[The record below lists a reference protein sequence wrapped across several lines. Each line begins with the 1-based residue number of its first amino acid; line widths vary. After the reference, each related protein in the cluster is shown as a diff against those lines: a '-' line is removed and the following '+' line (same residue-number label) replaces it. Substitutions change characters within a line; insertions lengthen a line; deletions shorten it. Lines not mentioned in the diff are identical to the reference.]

1 MSLKS
6 TKEVETNR
14 HELEV
19 QVDGET
25 FQNAI
30 NKVFLKKR
38 KNINVPG
45 FRKGK
50 APKHLIE
57 KMYGKEVFYDDAMQD
72 LYPEALDSAA
82 KEAGLVII
90 NDKIDLDVVE
100 VGDDGFTFTAVVTVK
115 PTIDVNNY
123 KGIEV
128 TAKSTEVT
136 DEILENEIQSVRE
149 RNSRLITVEDR
160 PVQNDDLVVIDFE
173 GFVDGVA
180 FEGGKAENYNLKIG
194 SGNFIPGFEEQI
206 IGHSTNDEFTINVNF
221 PEDYQV
227 EELKAKAAE
236 FKIVLHEI
244 KERQL
249 PDFDDEFV
257 KDVSEKETIDEYK
270 EELKGEVA
278 KRLQSESETD
288 VENQLTDKLA
298 ELIEGEIP
306 EAMYT
311 NEVNEMLREFDMRLR
326 QQGLDVDT
334 YLQYTGMDIET
345 LAGGYREQAEKRV
358 KLRLILEKIAE
369 KENIEVSG
377 EDVESEYAKLAES
390 YNMEIDKVKKVIS
403 NEDLAKDIAVER
415 AMQFVKDS
423 AKIS

>member
-25 FQNAI
+25 FQKAI
-30 NKVFLKKR
+30 NNVFLKKR

-50 APKHLIE
+50 APKSIIE
-57 KMYGKEVFYDDAMQD
+57 KMYGKEVFYEDAMQD
-72 LYPEALDSAA
+72 LYPEALEDAA

-100 VGDDGFTFTAVVTVK
+100 VGDDGFTFKAVVTVK

-136 DEILENEIQSVRE
+136 DEILDKEIENVRE
-149 RNSRLITVEDR
+149 RNSRLVTVEDR

-206 IGHSTNDEFTINVNF
+206 IGHSTNDEFTITVKF

-227 EELKAKAAE
+227 EELKAKDAD

-249 PDFDDEFV
+249 PDFDEEFV
-257 KDVSEKETIDEYK
+257 KDVSDKETIDEYK

-278 KRLQSESETD
+278 QRLQKESDND
-288 VENQLTDKLA
+288 VENQITDKLV
-298 ELIEGEIP
+298 ELLEGEVP
-306 EAMYT
+306 QAMYT

-326 QQGLDVDT
+326 QQGMDLNT
-334 YLQYTGMDIET
+334 YMQYTGMNVET

-369 KENIEVSG
+369 KEAIEVTD
-377 EDVESEYAKLAES
+377 EDVEKEYARLAEAYS
-390 YNMEIDKVKKVIS
+390 MEVEKVKNAIS
-403 NEDLAKDIAVER
+403 NEDLAKDLAVEK
-415 AMQFVKDS
+415 AMQLVKDS

>member
-19 QVDGET
+19 QVDGDT
-25 FQNAI
+25 FQKAI
-30 NKVFLKKR
+30 NNVFRKKS
-38 KNINVPG
+38 KNINIPG

-50 APKHLIE
+50 APKSIIE

-72 LYPEALDSAA
+72 LYPEALADAA
-82 KEAGLVII
+82 KEAGLEII

-100 VGDDGFTFTAVVTVK
+100 VGDDGFTFKAVVTVK

-136 DEILENEIQSVRE
+136 DEILEQEIQNVRE
-149 RNSRLITVEDR
+149 RNSRLVTVEDR

-194 SGNFIPGFEEQI
+194 SGSFIPGFEDQI
-206 IGHSTNDEFTINVNF
+206 IGHSTNDEFTITVKF

-227 EELKAKAAE
+227 EELKAKDAD

-249 PDFDDEFV
+249 PDFDEEFV
-257 KDVSEKETIDEYK
+257 KDVSDKETIDEYK

-278 KRLQSESETD
+278 QRLQKESEND
-288 VENQLTDKLA
+288 VENQITDKLV
-298 ELIEGEIP
+298 ELLEGEVP
-306 EAMYT
+306 QAMFT

-326 QQGLDVDT
+326 QQGMDLNT
-334 YLQYTGMDIET
+334 YMQYTGMNIET
-345 LAGGYREQAEKRV
+345 LGGGYREQAEKRV

-369 KENIEVSG
+369 KEAIEVSD
-377 EDVESEYAKLAES
+377 EDVENEYARLAEA
-390 YNMEIDKVKKVIS
+390 YKMEVEQVKNAIS
-403 NEDLAKDIAVER
+403 HEDLAKDLSVEK
-415 AMQFVKDS
+415 AMQLVKDS
-423 AKIS
+423 AKIA

>member
-19 QVDGET
+19 QIDGET
-25 FQNAI
+25 FQKAVNS
-30 NKVFLKKR
+30 VFLKRR
-38 KNINVPG
+38 KNISVPG

-50 APKHLIE
+50 APKSVIE
-57 KMYGKEVFYDDAMQD
+57 KMYGKEVFYEDAMQD
-72 LYPEALDSAA
+72 LYPEALAEAA

-100 VGDDGFTFTAVVTVK
+100 VGDDGFTFKAVVTVK

-136 DEILENEIQSVRE
+136 DEILEKEIQNVRE
-149 RNSRLITVEDR
+149 RNSRLVTVEDR
-160 PVQNDDLVVIDFE
+160 AVQNDDLVVIDFE
-173 GFVDGVA
+173 GFVDGEA

-206 IGHSTNDEFTINVNF
+206 IGHSTNDEFTITVKF
-221 PEDYQV
+221 PEDYPV
-227 EELKAKAAE
+227 DELKSKDAD

-249 PDFDDEFV
+249 PEFDEEFV
-257 KDVSEKETIDEYK
+257 KDVSDKETIDEYK

-278 KRLQSESETD
+278 QRLQKESEND
-288 VENQLTDKLA
+288 VENQITDKLV

-306 EAMYT
+306 QAMYT

-326 QQGLDVDT
+326 QQGMDLET
-334 YLQYTGMDIET
+334 YMQYTGMNVET

-369 KENIEVSG
+369 KEAIEVTD
-377 EDVESEYAKLAES
+377 EDVEKEYARLAEA
-390 YNMEIDKVKKVIS
+390 YKMDVEKVKNAIPA
-403 NEDLAKDIAVER
+403 EDLAKDLGVEK
-415 AMQFVKDS
+415 AMQLVKDS
-423 AKIS
+423 AKIA

>member
-19 QVDGET
+19 QVDGDT
-25 FQNAI
+25 FQKAI
-30 NKVFLKKR
+30 NNVFRKKS
-38 KNINVPG
+38 KNINIPG

-50 APKHLIE
+50 APKSIIE

-72 LYPEALDSAA
+72 LYPEALADAA
-82 KEAGLVII
+82 KEAGLEII

-100 VGDDGFTFTAVVTVK
+100 VGDDGFTFKAVVTVK

-136 DEILENEIQSVRE
+136 DEILEQEIQNVRE
-149 RNSRLITVEDR
+149 RNSRLVTVEDR

-194 SGNFIPGFEEQI
+194 SGSFIPGFEDQI
-206 IGHSTNDEFTINVNF
+206 IGHSTNDEFTITVKF

-227 EELKAKAAE
+227 EKLKAKDAD

-249 PDFDDEFV
+249 PDFDEEFV
-257 KDVSEKETIDEYK
+257 KDVSDKETIDEYK

-278 KRLQSESETD
+278 QRLQKESEND
-288 VENQLTDKLA
+288 VENQITDKLV
-298 ELIEGEIP
+298 ELLEGEVP
-306 EAMYT
+306 QAMFI

-326 QQGLDVDT
+326 QQGMDLNT
-334 YLQYTGMDIET
+334 YMQYTGMNIET

-369 KENIEVSG
+369 KEAIEVSD
-377 EDVESEYAKLAES
+377 EDVENEYARLAEA
-390 YNMEIDKVKKVIS
+390 YKMEVEQVKNAIS
-403 NEDLAKDIAVER
+403 HEDLAKDLSVEK
-415 AMQFVKDS
+415 AMQLVKDS
-423 AKIS
+423 AKIA

>member
-25 FQNAI
+25 FQKAI
-30 NKVFLKKR
+30 NKVFLRKR

-57 KMYGKEVFYDDAMQD
+57 KMYGKEIFYDDAMQD

-149 RNSRLITVEDR
+149 RNSRLVTVEDR

-206 IGHSTNDEFTINVNF
+206 IGHSTNDEFTINVTF

-227 EELKAKAAE
+227 EELKAKEAE

-278 KRLQSESETD
+278 ERLKKESEND

-326 QQGLDVDT
+326 QQGLDIDT
-334 YLQYTGMDIET
+334 YMQYTGMNIET
-345 LAGGYREQAEKRV
+345 LAGGYKEQAEKRV

-369 KENIEVSG
+369 KENIEVSD
-377 EDVESEYAKLAES
+377 EDVENEYAKLAENYS
-390 YNMEIDKVKKVIS
+390 MELDKVKSAIS
-403 NEDLAKDIAVER
+403 AEDLAKDIAVER
-415 AMQFVKDS
+415 AMQLVKDN

>member
-19 QVDGET
+19 QIDGET
-25 FQNAI
+25 FQKAVNS
-30 NKVFLKKR
+30 VFLKRR

-50 APKHLIE
+50 APKSVIE
-57 KMYGKEVFYDDAMQD
+57 KMYGKEVFYEDAMQD
-72 LYPEALDSAA
+72 LYPEALAEAA

-100 VGDDGFTFTAVVTVK
+100 VGDDGFTFKAVVTVK

-136 DEILENEIQSVRE
+136 DEILEKEIQNVRE
-149 RNSRLITVEDR
+149 RNSRLVTVEDR
-160 PVQNDDLVVIDFE
+160 AVQNDDLVVIDFE
-173 GFVDGVA
+173 GFVDGEA

-206 IGHSTNDEFTINVNF
+206 IGHSTNDEFTITVKF
-221 PEDYQV
+221 PEDYPV
-227 EELKAKAAE
+227 DELKSKDAD

-249 PDFDDEFV
+249 PEFDEEFV
-257 KDVSEKETIDEYK
+257 KDVSDKETIDEYK

-278 KRLQSESETD
+278 QRLQKESEND
-288 VENQLTDKLA
+288 VENQITDKLV

-306 EAMYT
+306 QAMYT

-326 QQGLDVDT
+326 QQGMDLET
-334 YLQYTGMDIET
+334 YMQYTGMNVET

-369 KENIEVSG
+369 KEAIEVTD
-377 EDVESEYAKLAES
+377 EDVEKEYARLAEAYS
-390 YNMEIDKVKKVIS
+390 MDVEKVKNAIPA
-403 NEDLAKDIAVER
+403 EDLAKDLGVEK
-415 AMQFVKDS
+415 AMQLVKDS
-423 AKIS
+423 AKIA

>member
-19 QVDGET
+19 QIDGET
-25 FQNAI
+25 FQKAVNS
-30 NKVFLKKR
+30 VFLKRR
-38 KNINVPG
+38 KNISVPG

-50 APKHLIE
+50 APKSVIE
-57 KMYGKEVFYDDAMQD
+57 KMYGKEVFYEDAMQD
-72 LYPEALDSAA
+72 LYPEALAEAA

-100 VGDDGFTFTAVVTVK
+100 VGDDGFTFKAVVTVK

-136 DEILENEIQSVRE
+136 DEILEKEIQNVRE
-149 RNSRLITVEDR
+149 RNSRLVTVEGR
-160 PVQNDDLVVIDFE
+160 AVQNDDLVVIDFE
-173 GFVDGVA
+173 GFVDGAA

-206 IGHSTNDEFTINVNF
+206 IGHSTNDEFTITVKF
-221 PEDYQV
+221 PEDYPV
-227 EELKAKAAE
+227 EELKSKDAD

-249 PDFDDEFV
+249 PEFDEEFV
-257 KDVSEKETIDEYK
+257 KDVSDKETIDEYK

-278 KRLQSESETD
+278 QRLQKESDND
-288 VENQLTDKLA
+288 VENQITDKLV

-306 EAMYT
+306 QAMYT

-326 QQGLDVDT
+326 QQGMDLET
-334 YLQYTGMDIET
+334 YMQYTGMNVET

-358 KLRLILEKIAE
+358 KLRLILEKIAQ
-369 KENIEVSG
+369 KEAIEVTD
-377 EDVESEYAKLAES
+377 EDVEKEYARLAETYS
-390 YNMEIDKVKKVIS
+390 MDVEKVKNAIS
-403 NEDLAKDIAVER
+403 AEDLAKDLGVEK
-415 AMQFVKDS
+415 AMQLVKDS
-423 AKIS
+423 AKIA

>member
-30 NKVFLKKR
+30 NKVFLRKR

-57 KMYGKEVFYDDAMQD
+57 KMYGKEIFYDDAMQD

-149 RNSRLITVEDR
+149 RNSRLVTVEDR

-206 IGHSTNDEFTINVNF
+206 IGHSTNDEFTINVTF

-227 EELKAKAAE
+227 EELKAKEAE

-257 KDVSEKETIDEYK
+257 KDVSEKETINEYK

-278 KRLQSESETD
+278 ERLKKESEND

-326 QQGLDVDT
+326 QQGLDIDT
-334 YLQYTGMDIET
+334 YMQYTGMNVET
-345 LAGGYREQAEKRV
+345 LAGGYKEQAEKRV

-369 KENIEVSG
+369 KENIEVSD
-377 EDVESEYAKLAES
+377 EDVENEYAKLAENYS
-390 YNMEIDKVKKVIS
+390 MELDKVKSAIS
-403 NEDLAKDIAVER
+403 AEDLSKDIAVER
-415 AMQFVKDS
+415 AMQLVKDN

>member
-19 QVDGET
+19 QVDGDT
-25 FQNAI
+25 FQKAI
-30 NKVFLKKR
+30 NNVFRKKS
-38 KNINVPG
+38 KNINIPG

-50 APKHLIE
+50 APKSIIE

-72 LYPEALDSAA
+72 LYPEALADAA
-82 KEAGLVII
+82 KEAGLEII

-100 VGDDGFTFTAVVTVK
+100 VGDDGLTFKAVVTVK

-136 DEILENEIQSVRE
+136 DEILEQEIQNVRE
-149 RNSRLITVEDR
+149 RNSRLVTVEDR

-194 SGNFIPGFEEQI
+194 SGSFIPGFEDQI
-206 IGHSTNDEFTINVNF
+206 IGHSTNDEFTITVKF

-227 EELKAKAAE
+227 EELKAKDAD

-249 PDFDDEFV
+249 PDFDEEFV
-257 KDVSEKETIDEYK
+257 KDVSDKETIDEYK

-278 KRLQSESETD
+278 QRLQKESEND
-288 VENQLTDKLA
+288 VENQITDKLV
-298 ELIEGEIP
+298 ELLEGEVP
-306 EAMYT
+306 QAMFT

-326 QQGLDVDT
+326 QQGMDLNT
-334 YLQYTGMDIET
+334 YMQYTGMNIET

-369 KENIEVSG
+369 KEAIEVSD
-377 EDVESEYAKLAES
+377 EDVENEYARLAEA
-390 YNMEIDKVKKVIS
+390 YKMEVEQVKNAIS
-403 NEDLAKDIAVER
+403 HEDLAKDLSVEK
-415 AMQFVKDS
+415 AMQLVKDS
-423 AKIS
+423 AKIA

>member
-19 QVDGET
+19 QIDGET
-25 FQNAI
+25 FQKAVNS
-30 NKVFLKKR
+30 VFLKKR

-50 APKHLIE
+50 APKSVIE
-57 KMYGKEVFYDDAMQD
+57 KMYGKEVFYEDAMQD
-72 LYPEALDSAA
+72 LYPEALAEAA

-100 VGDDGFTFTAVVTVK
+100 VGDDGFTFKAVVTVK

-136 DEILENEIQSVRE
+136 DEILEKEIQNVRE
-149 RNSRLITVEDR
+149 RNSRLVTVEDR
-160 PVQNDDLVVIDFE
+160 AVQNDDLVVIDFE
-173 GFVDGVA
+173 GFVDGEA

-206 IGHSTNDEFTINVNF
+206 IGHSTNDEFTITVKF
-221 PEDYQV
+221 PEDYPV
-227 EELKAKAAE
+227 DELKSKDAD

-249 PDFDDEFV
+249 PEFDEEFV
-257 KDVSEKETIDEYK
+257 KDVSDKETIDEYK
-270 EELKGEVA
+270 EELRGEVA
-278 KRLQSESETD
+278 QRLQKESEND
-288 VENQLTDKLA
+288 VENQITDKLV

-306 EAMYT
+306 QAMYT

-326 QQGLDVDT
+326 QQGMDLET
-334 YLQYTGMDIET
+334 YMQYTGMNVET

-369 KENIEVSG
+369 KEAIEVTD
-377 EDVESEYAKLAES
+377 EDVEMEYARLAEA
-390 YNMEIDKVKKVIS
+390 YKMDVEKVKNAIPA
-403 NEDLAKDIAVER
+403 EDLAKDLGVEK
-415 AMQFVKDS
+415 AMQLVKDS
-423 AKIS
+423 AKIA

>member
-25 FQNAI
+25 FQKAI
-30 NKVFLKKR
+30 NKVFLRKR

-57 KMYGKEVFYDDAMQD
+57 KMYGKEIFYDDAMQD

-149 RNSRLITVEDR
+149 RNSRLVTVEDR

-206 IGHSTNDEFTINVNF
+206 IGHSTNDEFTINVTF

-227 EELKAKAAE
+227 EELKAKEAE

-278 KRLQSESETD
+278 ERLKKESEND

-326 QQGLDVDT
+326 QQGLDIDT
-334 YLQYTGMDIET
+334 YMQYTGMNVET
-345 LAGGYREQAEKRV
+345 LAGGYKEQAEKRV

-369 KENIEVSG
+369 KENIEVSD
-377 EDVESEYAKLAES
+377 EDVENEYAKLAENYS
-390 YNMEIDKVKKVIS
+390 MELDKVKSAIS
-403 NEDLAKDIAVER
+403 AEDLSKDIAVER
-415 AMQFVKDS
+415 AMQLVKDN

>member
-19 QVDGET
+19 QVDGDT
-25 FQNAI
+25 FQKAI
-30 NKVFLKKR
+30 NNVFRKKS
-38 KNINVPG
+38 KNINIPG

-50 APKHLIE
+50 APKSIIE
-57 KMYGKEVFYDDAMQD
+57 KMYGKEVFYDDALQD
-72 LYPEALDSAA
+72 LYPEALADAA
-82 KEAGLVII
+82 KEAGLEII

-100 VGDDGFTFTAVVTVK
+100 VGDDGFTFKAVVTVK

-136 DEILENEIQSVRE
+136 DEILEQEIQNVRE
-149 RNSRLITVEDR
+149 RNSRLVTVEDR

-194 SGNFIPGFEEQI
+194 SGSFIPGFEDQI
-206 IGHSTNDEFTINVNF
+206 IGHSTNDEFTITVKF

-227 EELKAKAAE
+227 EELKAKDAD

-249 PDFDDEFV
+249 PDFDEEFV
-257 KDVSEKETIDEYK
+257 KDVSDKETIDEYK

-278 KRLQSESETD
+278 QRLQKESEND
-288 VENQLTDKLA
+288 VENQITDKLV
-298 ELIEGEIP
+298 ELLEGEVP
-306 EAMYT
+306 QAMFT

-326 QQGLDVDT
+326 QQGMDLNT
-334 YLQYTGMDIET
+334 YMQYTGMNIET

-369 KENIEVSG
+369 KEAIEVSD
-377 EDVESEYAKLAES
+377 EDVENEYARLAEA
-390 YNMEIDKVKKVIS
+390 YKMEVEQVKNAIS
-403 NEDLAKDIAVER
+403 HEDLAKDLSVEK
-415 AMQFVKDS
+415 AMQLVKDS
-423 AKIS
+423 AKIA

>member
-19 QVDGET
+19 QIDGET
-25 FQNAI
+25 FQKAVNS
-30 NKVFLKKR
+30 VFLKRR
-38 KNINVPG
+38 KNISVPG

-50 APKHLIE
+50 APKSVIE
-57 KMYGKEVFYDDAMQD
+57 KMYGKEVFYEDAMQD
-72 LYPEALDSAA
+72 LYPEALAEAA

-100 VGDDGFTFTAVVTVK
+100 VGDDGFTFKAVVTVK

-136 DEILENEIQSVRE
+136 DEILEKEIQNVRE
-149 RNSRLITVEDR
+149 RNSRLVTVEGR
-160 PVQNDDLVVIDFE
+160 AVQNDDLVVIDFE
-173 GFVDGVA
+173 GFVDGEA

-206 IGHSTNDEFTINVNF
+206 IGHSTNDEFTITVKF
-221 PEDYQV
+221 PEDYPV
-227 EELKAKAAE
+227 DELKSKDAD

-249 PDFDDEFV
+249 PEFDEEFV
-257 KDVSEKETIDEYK
+257 KDVSDKETIDEYK

-278 KRLQSESETD
+278 QRLQKESEND
-288 VENQLTDKLA
+288 VENQITDKLV

-306 EAMYT
+306 QAMYT

-326 QQGLDVDT
+326 QQGMDLET
-334 YLQYTGMDIET
+334 YMQYTGMNVET

-369 KENIEVSG
+369 KEAIEVTD
-377 EDVESEYAKLAES
+377 EDVEKEYARLAEA
-390 YNMEIDKVKKVIS
+390 YKMDVEKVKNAIPA
-403 NEDLAKDIAVER
+403 EDLAKDLGVEK
-415 AMQFVKDS
+415 AMQLVKDS
-423 AKIS
+423 AKIA

>member
-19 QVDGET
+19 QIDGET
-25 FQNAI
+25 FQKAVNS
-30 NKVFLKKR
+30 VFLKKR

-50 APKHLIE
+50 APKSVIE
-57 KMYGKEVFYDDAMQD
+57 KMYGKEVFYEDAMQD
-72 LYPEALDSAA
+72 LYPEALAEAA

-100 VGDDGFTFTAVVTVK
+100 VGDDGFKFKAVVTVK

-136 DEILENEIQSVRE
+136 DEILEKEIQNVRE
-149 RNSRLITVEDR
+149 RNSRLVTVEDR
-160 PVQNDDLVVIDFE
+160 AVQNDDLVVIDFE
-173 GFVDGVA
+173 GFVDGEA

-206 IGHSTNDEFTINVNF
+206 IGHSTNDEFTITVKF
-221 PEDYQV
+221 PEDYPV
-227 EELKAKAAE
+227 DELKSKDAD

-249 PDFDDEFV
+249 PEFDEEFV
-257 KDVSEKETIDEYK
+257 KDVSDKETIDEYK

-278 KRLQSESETD
+278 QRLQKESEND
-288 VENQLTDKLA
+288 VENQITDKLV

-306 EAMYT
+306 QAMYT

-326 QQGLDVDT
+326 QQGMDLET
-334 YLQYTGMDIET
+334 YMQYTGMNVET

-369 KENIEVSG
+369 KEAIEVTD
-377 EDVESEYAKLAES
+377 EDVEKEYARLAEA
-390 YNMEIDKVKKVIS
+390 YKMDVEKVKNAIPA
-403 NEDLAKDIAVER
+403 EDLAKDLGVEK
-415 AMQFVKDS
+415 AMQLVKDS
-423 AKIS
+423 AKIA

>member
-19 QVDGET
+19 QVDGDT
-25 FQNAI
+25 FQKAI
-30 NKVFLKKR
+30 NNVFRKKS
-38 KNINVPG
+38 KNINIPG

-50 APKHLIE
+50 APKSIIE

-72 LYPEALDSAA
+72 LYPEALADAA
-82 KEAGLVII
+82 KEAGLEII

-100 VGDDGFTFTAVVTVK
+100 VGDDGFTFKAVVTVK

-136 DEILENEIQSVRE
+136 DEILEQEIQNVRE
-149 RNSRLITVEDR
+149 RNSRLVTVEDR

-194 SGNFIPGFEEQI
+194 SGSFIPGFEDQI
-206 IGHSTNDEFTINVNF
+206 IGHSTNDEFTITVKF

-227 EELKAKAAE
+227 EELKAKDAD

-249 PDFDDEFV
+249 PDFDEEFV
-257 KDVSEKETIDEYK
+257 KDVSDKDTIDEYK

-278 KRLQSESETD
+278 QRLQKESEND
-288 VENQLTDKLA
+288 VENQITDKLV
-298 ELIEGEIP
+298 ELLEGEVP
-306 EAMYT
+306 QAMFT

-326 QQGLDVDT
+326 QQGMDLNT
-334 YLQYTGMDIET
+334 YMQYTGMNIET

-369 KENIEVSG
+369 KEAIEVSD
-377 EDVESEYAKLAES
+377 EDVENEYARLAEA
-390 YNMEIDKVKKVIS
+390 YKMEVEQVKNAIS
-403 NEDLAKDIAVER
+403 HEDLAKDLSVEK
-415 AMQFVKDS
+415 AMQLVKDS
-423 AKIS
+423 AKIA